1 MILELKNELQFPEK
15 KSMKGDKVFVDT
27 NIIIYAYTVSAEEKH
42 KIAMKI
48 MEDLWISG
56 LGVLSTQVLQEF
68 FAVAT
73 RNIPKPLDIK
83 SAKEI
88 VEDFL
93 KWDVVI
99 NDGESI
105 LEAIEMHEKHKY
117 SFWDSMIIAAAIK
130 GGCSTLLSE
139 DLIDGQTIDG
149 IEIKNP
155 FKVRKLA
162 S

>member
-1 MILELKNELQFPEK
+1 MELKNELQFPEK
-15 KSMKGDKVFVDT
+15 RSMKDDKIFVDT

-42 KIAMKI
+42 KTAMKI

-73 RNIPKPLDIK
+73 RNVPKPLNIK

-105 LEAIEMHEKHKY
+105 LEAIEMHEKYKY

-130 GGCSTLLSE
+130 GGCSVLLSE
-139 DLIDGQTIDG
+139 DLFDGQNIDGL
-149 IEIKNP
+149 EIKNP
-155 FKVRKLA
+155 FKVRKPA